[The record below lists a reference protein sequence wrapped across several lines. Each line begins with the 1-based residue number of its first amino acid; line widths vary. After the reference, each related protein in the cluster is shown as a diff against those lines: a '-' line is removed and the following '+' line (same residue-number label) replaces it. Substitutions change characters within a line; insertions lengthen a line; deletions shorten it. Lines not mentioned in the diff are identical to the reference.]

1 MRGFSVLLAV
11 LPVTAYADIFQVSSS
26 PQAVVVHP
34 DAARVTR
41 EVTIDVPVGRHELR
55 ISDLPSQFDAD
66 FAEIT
71 VAGAVLETRT
81 LRSTPL
87 LTADRL
93 AGTPEVQAAIEA
105 QEAAQKALEDFKDGT
120 RALQAEIEAARAQ
133 IAFLE
138 GLRQMDRLAGEALD
152 AAQMRALAQVIVEDG
167 TAARRTILKAEAAIR
182 ARAADQAPLEDALTL
197 AEDAFERIV
206 APYEDFE
213 ELSLNINAAQAGP
226 VTVKLDYL
234 VYGAVWTPEY
244 RLVLD
249 QDSGALTVERSVTI
263 AQETGESWA
272 GVDVS
277 VTTLP
282 VRAQSNPSDL
292 FPRKLQILPEG
303 KAGYGVTSRS
313 SGMDQSRSLSEAPA
327 PAMEEEFVIAGP
339 VQGAA
344 SFSGAAVQYSFDIPV
359 SITNG
364 DRATLALADLSFDTQ
379 VSARAVPSR
388 DDTAFRM
395 VNFTNGSG
403 ERILAGQAE
412 LIVNGDAV
420 GLTSIPTIEAG
431 AEEDLGFGAIYGLSI
446 RRAVLDREEGDR
458 GIISRENRTQEDVR
472 LVIDNLT
479 ERAWDVTLLDQ
490 VPYSEQEDLEIT
502 WQAQPSATRENV
514 EDQRGLLEWDMS
526 LTAGESQE
534 VRLTTD
540 IRWPDGQV
548 LR

>member
-11 LPVTAYADIFQVSSS
+11 LPVTAYADVFQVSSS

-71 VAGAVLETRT
+71 VAGAVLEART

-93 AGTPEVQAAIEA
+93 AGTPEVQAVIEA
-105 QEAAQKALEDFKDGT
+105 REAASKALEDFKDGT

-152 AAQMRALAQVIVEDG
+152 AAQMRALAQVIAEDG
-167 TAARRTILKAEAAIR
+167 TAARQTILRAEAAIR
-182 ARAADQAPLEDALTL
+182 ARAADQAPLDDALTL
-197 AEDAFERIV
+197 AEEAFERIV

-213 ELSLNINAAQAGP
+213 ELSLNVNVTQAGP

-234 VYGAVWTPEY
+234 VYGAEWTPEY

-292 FPRKLQILPEG
+292 FPRKLQILPQG
-303 KAGYGVTSRS
+303 KVGYGVSSRS
-313 SGMDQSRSLSEAPA
+313 SGMDQSLSLSEAPA
-327 PAMEEEFVIAGP
+327 PAMEAVVVVDP
-339 VQGAA
+339 VRGAA
-344 SFSGAAVQYSFDIPV
+344 SFSGAAVQYSFDVPV
-359 SITNG
+359 SVANG
-364 DRATLALADLSFDTQ
+364 DNATLALADLSFETQ

-420 GLTSIPTIEAG
+420 GLTLIPTIEAG
-431 AEEDLGFGAIYGLSI
+431 AEEDLGFGPIYGLSI

-472 LVIDNLT
+472 LVVDNLT
-479 ERAWDVTLLDQ
+479 ERTWDVTLLDQ

-502 WQAQPSATRENV
+502 WRAQPAATRENV
-514 EDQRGLLEWDMS
+514 EDQRGLLEWDIS
-526 LTAGESQE
+526 LAAGESQE
-534 VRLTTD
+534 MRLTTD